1 MSFEF
6 LCNEDDVALGA
17 MKAFEAGGERVI
29 LFHITDGFFATQSKC
44 THLFMPLEK
53 GKVIDDCRI
62 QCKLHRAE
70 FDIKTGEA
78 EVWANFPPGI
88 QALNFMRGEK
98 ALQTY
103 AIQALDGKI
112 SIDISLDASSS
123 TNDNTR
129 SVNVE
134 PA

>member
-6 LCNEDDVALGA
+6 LCNENDLALGT
-17 MKAFEAGGERVI
+17 MKAFETGGERII
-29 LFHITDGFFATQSKC
+29 LFHIADGFFATQSKC

-53 GKVIDDCRI
+53 GEIIDDCRI

-88 QALNFMRGEK
+88 QALNFIRGEK

-103 AIQALDGKI
+103 AIQILDGKI

-123 TNDNTR
+123 INDNKS
-129 SVNVE
+129 SVDVE